1 MRAVTSTARRSSRG
15 SALLAAALWC
25 LGAEAC
31 RSVDTP
37 PELRPS
43 PAGAPSPTG
52 STPPATRAGKAAP
65 TTEAPTLPTRFP
77 TPERLVAI
85 GDVHGDLAATRR
97 ALRLAG
103 AIDEQD
109 RWVGGSLV
117 VVQTGDQLDRGDDEQ
132 AILDLFER
140 LRVEAEAQGGAFHA
154 LNGNHELM
162 NVAGDLRYVTPGG
175 FADFE
180 DVEGVALDDPALA
193 RVPPQARSRAAAFL
207 PGAAY
212 ARLLAQRNTVVI
224 VGSSVFV
231 HAGVLPKHVTRGVG
245 DLERINA
252 DMRQWLWGGDDHGT
266 LARDVMADDG
276 VVWTRL
282 YASDDAEACEQL
294 GQALGRLQ
302 VERMVVGHTVQEGG
316 ITSGCDG
323 RVWRIDVGL
332 AAHYGG
338 RTQVLVIE
346 GNDVKPLSEGAG

>member
-1 MRAVTSTARRSSRG
+1 M
-15 SALLAAALWC
+15 
-25 LGAEAC
+25 
-31 RSVDTP
+31 DP
-37 PELRPS
+37 
-43 PAGAPSPTG
+43 
-52 STPPATRAGKAAP
+52 PPAVDQRPPPSRPAASTGRAPAESQAAP
-65 TTEAPTLPTRFP
+65 APTEAPSLPTRFP
-77 TPERLVAI
+77 APARLVAF

-97 ALRLAG
+97 ALRLGG
-103 AIDEQD
+103 AIDAQD

-140 LRVEAEAQGGAFHA
+140 LRVEATTAGGAFHA

-162 NVAGDLRYVTPGG
+162 NAAGDLRYVTPGG

-180 DVEGVALDDPALA
+180 DVQGLRLDDPKREAELA
-193 RVPPQARSRAAAFL
+193 QLPPQARPRAAAFL
-207 PGAAY
+207 PGGPY

-231 HAGVLPKHVTRGVG
+231 HGGVLPRHVSRGVA

-252 DMRQWLWGGDDHGT
+252 DVRQWLVGGDDRGT
-266 LARDVMADDG
+266 LARDVMPEDG

-282 YASDDAEACEQL
+282 YAGDDAQACEQL

-302 VERMVVGHTVQEGG
+302 VERMVVGHTVQEHG

-323 RVWRIDVGL
+323 KVWRIDVGL

-338 RTQVLVIE
+338 PTQVLVIE
-346 GNDVKPLSEGAG
+346 GDRVEPLAG

>member
-1 MRAVTSTARRSSRG
+1 MTTRVRW
-15 SALLAAALWC
+15 ALLATLWGVGVACVAPPPAVDEGSAAH
-25 LGAEAC
+25 GQPRPATSSPGPAREATAA
-31 RSVDTP
+31 RGPVQ
-37 PELRPS
+37 
-43 PAGAPSPTG
+43 APSLG
-52 STPPATRAGKAAP
+52 
-65 TTEAPTLPTRFP
+65 TRFP
-77 TPERLVAI
+77 EPSKVVAI

-103 AIDEQD
+103 AIDAED

-140 LRVEAEAQGGAFHA
+140 LRVDAAAAGGAFHA

-180 DVEGVALDDPALA
+180 GIEGLSLDAPALEGL
-193 RVPPQARSRAAAFL
+193 PPQARARAAAFL
-207 PGAAY
+207 PGGPY
-212 ARLLAQRNTVVI
+212 ARLLAERNTVVI
-224 VGSSVFV
+224 VGASVFV
-231 HAGVLPKHVTRGVG
+231 HGGVLPRHVSRGVD
-245 DLERINA
+245 DLVRINA
-252 DMRQWLWGGDDHGT
+252 DVRQWLLGGDDHGT

-282 YASDDAEACEQL
+282 YAGDDAAACEQL
-294 GQALGRLQ
+294 GQALGRLGAA
-302 VERMVVGHTVQEGG
+302 RMVVGHTVQEHG

-323 RVWRIDVGL
+323 KVWRIDVGL

-338 RTQVLVIE
+338 PTQVLVIE
-346 GNDVKPLSEGAG
+346 GDRVTPVALEG

>member
-1 MRAVTSTARRSSRG
+1 MLEVG
-15 SALLAAALWC
+15 LG
-25 LGAEAC
+25 LGAGAC
-31 RSVDTP
+31 RMEP
-37 PELRPS
+37 P
-43 PAGAPSPTG
+43 PAGEQRPRERAPVAPAGPAKTAPQGEPALVEAPSL
-52 STPPATRAGKAAP
+52 PA
-65 TTEAPTLPTRFP
+65 RFP
-77 TPERLVAI
+77 VPARLVAF

-103 AIDEQD
+103 AIDD
-109 RWVGGSLV
+109 GDHWVGESLV

-140 LRVEAEAQGGAFHA
+140 LRVEAKAAGGAFHA

-175 FADFE
+175 LRDFE
-180 DVEGVALDDPALA
+180 GIDGLELANPALA
-193 RVPPQARSRAAAFL
+193 KLPPQARARAAAFL
-207 PGAAY
+207 PGGPY
-212 ARLLAQRNTVVI
+212 ARMLAQRNTVVV
-224 VGSSVFV
+224 VGTSVFV
-231 HAGVLPKHVTRGVG
+231 HGGVLPRHVPRGID

-252 DMRQWLWGGDDHGT
+252 DVRQWLVGGDDHGT
-266 LARDVMADDG
+266 LERDVMPEDG

-282 YASDDAEACEQL
+282 YASDDPQACDLL

-302 VERMVVGHTVQEGG
+302 AERMVVGHTVQEGG

-338 RTQVLVIE
+338 PMQVLVIE
-346 GNDVKPLSEGAG
+346 GDRVAPLSG

>member
-1 MRAVTSTARRSSRG
+1 MEPPPAGEQRPSSSSPAASTAR
-15 SALLAAALWC
+15 APA
-25 LGAEAC
+25 
-31 RSVDTP
+31 DPKTP
-37 PELRPS
+37 
-43 PAGAPSPTG
+43 
-52 STPPATRAGKAAP
+52 
-65 TTEAPTLPTRFP
+65 TEAPSLPTRFP
-77 TPERLVAI
+77 APARLVAF

-97 ALRLAG
+97 ALRLGG
-103 AIDEQD
+103 AIDEGD
-109 RWVGGSLV
+109 HWVGGSLV

-140 LRVEAEAQGGAFHA
+140 LRVEATAAGGAFHA

-162 NVAGDLRYVTPGG
+162 NAAGDLRYVTPGG

-180 DVEGVALDDPALA
+180 DVQGLRLDDPKLGAEL
-193 RVPPQARSRAAAFL
+193 PPQARPRAAAFL
-207 PGAAY
+207 PGGPY

-231 HAGVLPKHVTRGVG
+231 HGGVLPRHVSRGVA

-252 DMRQWLWGGDDHGT
+252 DVRQWLVGGDDRGT
-266 LARDVMADDG
+266 LARDVMPEDG

-282 YASDDAEACEQL
+282 YAGDDAQACEQL

-302 VERMVVGHTVQEGG
+302 VERMVVGHTVQEHG

-338 RTQVLVIE
+338 PTQVLVIE
-346 GNDVKPLSEGAG
+346 GEQVEPLSMPPQDPR